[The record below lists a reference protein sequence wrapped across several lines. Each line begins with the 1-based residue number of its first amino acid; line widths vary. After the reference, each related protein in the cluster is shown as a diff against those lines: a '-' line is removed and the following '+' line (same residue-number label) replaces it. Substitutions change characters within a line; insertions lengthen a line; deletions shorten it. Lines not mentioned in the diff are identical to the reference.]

1 MDVLCSKTSAI
12 VYTKMCRLILFGFI
26 TENPHHW
33 EGAKLHVNAG
43 LVGARDYVVPGKI
56 ADYMNEEANHSGDVL
71 ASLSP
76 RQKRMINEMI
86 IEDADEVANSEVFRA
101 MYYDVA
107 HSRRNAFG
115 VTESEQDKGQET

>member
-26 TENPHHW
+26 KENPRHW
-33 EGAKLHVNAG
+33 KGTKLHVNAG
-43 LVGARDYVVPGKI
+43 LIVPRDYVVPAKI
-56 ADYMNEEANHSGDVL
+56 ADYMNEEANQSGDVL

-86 IEDADEVANSEVFRA
+86 IENADEVANSEVFRA

-107 HSRRNAFG
+107 HSGRNAFG
-115 VTESEQDKGQET
+115 VTESDEANGQDV